1 MDKKQPVLK
10 TTDYIFIIAI
20 LAFLTPLLLFVLRSF
35 DDNRLTSWKW
45 IFTNAEINIF
55 ILILIPAIAFSY
67 GLSRISFSRYK
78 ATFLFFASFLIAAVF
93 WREAEV
99 IVDTSRY
106 FIQAKYLEL
115 YGIRYFI
122 EEWGKD
128 INIWTDLPVAP
139 FFYGLIFRFFGE
151 TRLYI
156 QIFTTT
162 LFSLTVLLTYMIGK
176 SLWDEDTGLY
186 AGILLLGIPYLFT
199 QVPLM
204 LVDVLTMFF
213 VTLSI
218 FTFIKAMERGG
229 YSMIIFSSIAVTLT
243 FFSKYSTWLM
253 LSVLAVIFAVYIIQ
267 GFQDESPDSGPKTRE
282 YLFRGGLVAL
292 ISGLLIGAIFIYKYD
307 IFTEQLGFIMIYQ
320 KPGLKRWGES
330 FLSTFFFQIHP
341 FISLAALYSVYSAFR
356 RKDCKYVIV
365 IWLIVLIF
373 IFQIRRI
380 RYVIPLFPMVTLMAS
395 YGLRELNSKQ
405 VKKFI
410 VWSAV
415 TTSLVL
421 AFYVHL
427 PFMENI
433 SMSNLK
439 RAGEYLNRTNE
450 QYMEVFSLKQG
461 NSGVNPA
468 ISVPILD
475 LFTSKRVIFKYN
487 ENAFQQPFEKIEKS
501 SLRFTWEY
509 KNPKF
514 YETAEY
520 SVENSAIVVI
530 SGDAAS
536 ELPVYIK
543 DKIKGRHLDRVF
555 KTDNRV
561 FRFRTM
567 VRIYR
572 TGPGESGVT
581 IRKGELINGSGK

>member
-292 ISGLLIGAIFIYKYD
+292 ISGLLIGAVFIYKYD

-572 TGPGESGVT
+572 TEAGKSGVT
-581 IRKGELINGSGK
+581 IRKGAMINGSGK